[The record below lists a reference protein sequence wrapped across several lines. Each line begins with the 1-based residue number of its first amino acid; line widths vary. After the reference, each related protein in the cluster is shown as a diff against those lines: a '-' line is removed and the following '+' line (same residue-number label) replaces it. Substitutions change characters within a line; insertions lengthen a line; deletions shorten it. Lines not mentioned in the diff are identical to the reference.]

1 MKTINYEVRRHFKD
15 EDGYNYE
22 TLFTSNNEAEAEA
35 FRNKLPKDNKKVQY
49 TVKGYFKVTIT
60 KADARE
66 YDRIHKAIWTNMTDD
81 KLASVF

>member
-1 MKTINYEVRRHFKD
+1 MKRKQTRYEVRRHFKD

-35 FRNKLPKDNKKVQY
+35 FRSKLPKDNKKFQY
-49 TVKGYFKVTIT
+49 T
-60 KADARE
+60 
-66 YDRIHKAIWTNMTDD
+66 AIWANMTDE